1 MKGLSRSLALPLSSI
16 LICIVAVVGCST
28 VGFYTQAVGG
38 QLHLI
43 THRVAVSELID
54 SSATPDELRARLERI
69 EAILAFAEDRLA
81 LPVGDRYRSYVDV
94 DKPFLVWNV
103 VAAPEF
109 ETAPLNRCYPIIG
122 CAAYRGY
129 FNEKGALKEAE
140 RLRDR
145 GFDVHVGGA
154 AAYSTLGW
162 FDDPIVSTFADWR
175 TERLAELLFHELA
188 HSVVYLK
195 NDTAFNEAFASFV
208 GEQGVG
214 MWLGPNGLPGF
225 ERAQR
230 DEKQLFALLA
240 GWRERLDTIYAED
253 IPMAEKR
260 RRKEASFE
268 ALRACY
274 AMHRDRMGGGR
285 FDEYMARPF
294 NNARLATISTYQRYV
309 PAFARLFRVAGG
321 DWATFYASVVELGRD
336 AARGEKLAELLQEEI
351 AHRGYD
357 EGADQVEC

>member
-260 RRKEASFE
+260 RRKEARSRRCARATRCTVIGWGAAGSTSTWRGRSTMRVWRQSAPISDTCLPSRVCF
-268 ALRACY
+268 ALPAGTGRLSTRRSSSSA
-274 AMHRDRMGGGR
+274 AMPR
-285 FDEYMARPF
+285 
-294 NNARLATISTYQRYV
+294 
-309 PAFARLFRVAGG
+309 
-321 DWATFYASVVELGRD
+321 
-336 AARGEKLAELLQEEI
+336 AARS
-351 AHRGYD
+351 
-357 EGADQVEC
+357 